1 MWIKSL
7 IETERGVFEVF
18 EKGEGEPLAVTH
30 HYSAYNEKGNRF
42 ANFFTEHHHVYLINL
57 KGAGNSAPAK
67 DVSEYSMDAA
77 VLDLEAI
84 REALGIKQWGFA
96 GHSAGGM
103 LALKYAIISPHSL
116 TKIIAG
122 GAAASKEYGEDPD
135 SIYCSKNPNFNRIVE
150 IMNLLE
156 NPNTPIEMRRKMG
169 YEWALMSYHSEA
181 KLQESMKKPNSGKTV
196 GPRLDY
202 FRKVE
207 YPTYD
212 IREELKSITIPSYIY
227 AGRYDAQCPL
237 RFGVEIAELI
247 PNASLT
253 IFEESNHNPF
263 SEEEEKFAE
272 FVRMTIAQFGGE
284 LLEKERTSIEV
295 YLSLNGGLDNDFSLA
310 YVTERLGIIPTETEK
325 RGEFHPPNRI
335 RQYRFTKW
343 KYSTGR
349 IETLDFEGLV
359 NEIVHTFQ
367 DKVTIINEL
376 KEELG
381 VEPYIGMVPYIY
393 DGMSP
398 GYSLTV
404 EQMQFMVDIGVGM
417 DLDQY
422 VNPFTEEESND

>member
-1 MWIKSL
+1 
-7 IETERGVFEVF
+7 
-18 EKGEGEPLAVTH
+18 
-30 HYSAYNEKGNRF
+30 
-42 ANFFTEHHHVYLINL
+42 
-57 KGAGNSAPAK
+57 
-67 DVSEYSMDAA
+67 
-77 VLDLEAI
+77 
-84 REALGIKQWGFA
+84 
-96 GHSAGGM
+96 
-103 LALKYAIISPHSL
+103 
-116 TKIIAG
+116 
-122 GAAASKEYGEDPD
+122 
-135 SIYCSKNPNFNRIVE
+135 
-150 IMNLLE
+150 
-156 NPNTPIEMRRKMG
+156 
-169 YEWALMSYHSEA
+169 
-181 KLQESMKKPNSGKTV
+181 
-196 GPRLDY
+196 
-202 FRKVE
+202 
-207 YPTYD
+207 
-212 IREELKSITIPSYIY
+212 
-227 AGRYDAQCPL
+227 
-237 RFGVEIAELI
+237 
-247 PNASLT
+247 
-253 IFEESNHNPF
+253 
-263 SEEEEKFAE
+263 
-272 FVRMTIAQFGGE
+272 MTIAQFGGE